1 MLRWIIRD
9 NLIRLYDI
17 SSVMLFSASINIIT
31 WGLTLKNNRLIF
43 LLLLIGSF
51 LSLAYSGWCFY
62 WLCKEV
68 GKYIDSAMGIENA
81 AINKIKD
88 GGISFNF
95 QIHFIFAISFFILGV
110 ACFSLFVSY
119 KENVQ

>member
-1 MLRWIIRD
+1 MLCWIIRD
-9 NLIRLYDI
+9 SLIRLYDI
-17 SSVMLFSASINIIT
+17 SSIMLFSASVNIIT

-43 LLLLIGSF
+43 LLLLISSF
-51 LSLAYSGWCFY
+51 SSLAYSGWCSY

-68 GKYIDSAMGIENA
+68 DKYINSAMRIENA
-81 AINKIKD
+81 AINKIKES
-88 GGISFNF
+88 GMSFNF
-95 QIHFIFAISFFILGV
+95 RIHFIFAIFFFILGV